1 MMFTTFAFGGG
12 LSWLPTFMLV
22 VDILVAAGIFYYT
35 YKHKYYW
42 IGALEFIQLVM
53 VLWFELTRGHG
64 LKYTNPFLVDKFA
77 WIMLLIAAVVGGLI
91 VVFAIGYMEEFQK
104 EHPDVEDRRPFFF
117 GVMGLF
123 LVAMFGLVTSDNL
136 LNMYTCWEITSFC
149 SFLLIGYT
157 QTKEAIRNSFKALWM
172 NLLGGLAF
180 AVAILLMG
188 TQLHTVELTKLVSI
202 GADNRMVQMV
212 AALLVFCGFTKC
224 AMMPFSGW
232 LLGAMVAPT
241 PTSAL
246 LHSSTMVKAGVFLII
261 KLCPLLY
268 GNFVGWMTLM
278 VGGITFFF
286 AGCAAIAQSDG
297 KKVLAYSTISNLGL
311 IVCCAG
317 LGTYAG
323 AWTAIML
330 VIFHAVAKSLCF
342 LCVGTAEQQIGSRN
356 LENFDGLFCSMPRLS
371 MCMLVGIC
379 GMFLAPFG
387 MLISKW
393 AAMKAVVDAGKP
405 LLVFFMTFGSAI
417 TMFYWAKWIGKL
429 CTYIP
434 AKKNLEQGIHLVQWV
449 ALRTLSAGVV
459 VLCAGFLLISKYMVA
474 PYLNGIYHR
483 MGTVLDPVN
492 FLVMGVMTVLII
504 LLPLG
509 YGRGRKNRKV
519 VTQLSGANSGDNLSY
534 VGAGER
540 VVPVTLSNWY
550 MEDWFGEKRMQLWGF
565 SLCVACILAGF
576 GLVGGGVLLA

>member
-1 MMFTTFAFGGG
+1 MFATFVFGNGM
-12 LSWLPTFMLV
+12 SWLPTFMLF
-22 VDILVAAGIFYYT
+22 VDIVVAAAIFYYT
-35 YKHKYYW
+35 CKHRYYW
-42 IGALEFIQLVM
+42 IGGLELVQLVM
-53 VLWFELTRGHG
+53 VLWFEFARGHG
-64 LKYTNPFLVDKFA
+64 LRTTNPFIVDKFA

-91 VVFAIGYMEEFQK
+91 VVFAVGYMEEFQK
-104 EHPDVEDRRPFFF
+104 EHPEVPDRRPFFF

-123 LVAMFGLVTSDNL
+123 LVAMFGLVMSNNL
-136 LNMYTCWEITSFC
+136 LYMYTCWEITSFC

-180 AVAILLMG
+180 AMAILLMG
-188 TQLHTVELTKLVSI
+188 TQLHSVELTRLLAVGS
-202 GADNRMVQMV
+202 DNRVVQLV

-261 KLCPLLY
+261 KLCPLFE
-268 GNFVGWMTLM
+268 GNYVGWMTMM

-297 KKVLAYSTISNLGL
+297 KKVLAYSTVSNLGL

-387 MLISKW
+387 MLVSKW
-393 AAMKAVVDAGKP
+393 AAMKAVVDAGQP
-405 LLVFFMTFGSAI
+405 LLVFFMAFGSAI
-417 TMFYWAKWIGKL
+417 TMFYWAKWIGKI
-429 CTYIP
+429 CAYIP
-434 AKKNLEQGIHLVQWV
+434 MKKELEEGIHSVQWV
-449 ALRTLSAGVV
+449 ALRFLSAAVV
-459 VLCAGFLLISKYMVA
+459 SLCTLFPLLSSRMVG
-474 PYLNGIYHR
+474 PYLQEIYRCNGS
-483 MGTVLDPVN
+483 VLAPSN
-492 FLVMGVMTVLII
+492 LLVMGVMVVLVM
-504 LLPLG
+504 LLGLG
-509 YGRGRKNRKV
+509 YGRGRRNRRV
-519 VTQLSGANSGDNLSY
+519 LTQLSGANAGDNLGY
-534 VGAGER
+534 LGAGER

-550 MEDWFGEKRMQLWGF
+550 MDDWFGEARMQLWGF
-565 SLCVACILAGF
+565 SLCVACILAGLA
-576 GLVGGGVLLA
+576 LVGGGVLLA